1 MNFYSNA
8 NVQFHYHKKKAE
20 PPCMHIWSLAS
31 QLKFLHKL
39 IQIIVQKGKIE
50 ECFKSRKGKNLT
62 FTCMDPVV
70 LYISPKTADNKDDF
84 PEPTGPITTTKLP
97 LEIFKS
103 IFCNLNGDS
112 SDQYNEALFM
122 VITFPSNQRKNT
134 I

>member
-1 MNFYSNA
+1 
-8 NVQFHYHKKKAE
+8 
-20 PPCMHIWSLAS
+20 
-31 QLKFLHKL
+31 
-39 IQIIVQKGKIE
+39 
-50 ECFKSRKGKNLT
+50 
-62 FTCMDPVV
+62 MDPVV